1 MRQSRPSTLVAGG
14 LVALAALSAA
24 HGQSTNPVCQR
35 LEAQLAS
42 LDRGNADPARAEQIR
57 RSEEMVNRQQFEVD
71 RLVAQARSIGCES
84 SGFFL
89 ILHNTSQQC
98 DG

>member
-1 MRQSRPSTLVAGG
+1 MRVSRSWTFAAG
-14 LVALAALSAA
+14 ALAALSGLAAA
-24 HGQSTNPVCQR
+24 HAQSPNPVCQR
-35 LEAQLAS
+35 LEAQLTS
-42 LDRGNADPARAEQIR
+42 IDRGNADPARAEQIR
-57 RSEEMVNRQQFEVD
+57 RAEEMVNRQQFEVD